1 MPPGV
6 VRLRIDKESGERTNT
21 QSSSIWEVFLEEFTP
36 SGKKKRGQDGDSDD
50 LDGLF

>member
-6 VRLRIDKESGERTNT
+6 VRLRIDKESGTRTSS

-36 SGKKKRGQDGDSDD
+36 AGKANEGKDGDD